1 MSKPG
6 ADPTRRR
13 SCRVSN
19 DAASGSASL
28 RLDFARSDHLAPF
41 LGFFDDELAEG
52 GGRAH
57 KRGFA
62 QIRKLRLQLRSGET
76 RIDLRIKLIDHLRR
90 RISGGAKAEPGATL
104 VA

>member
-1 MSKPG
+1 MGDFTVQKYQP
-6 ADPTRRR
+6 PR
-13 SCRVSN
+13 SRLV
-19 DAASGSASL
+19 SL
-28 RLDFARSDHLAPF
+28 RLDFGCSDHLAPF
-41 LGFFDDELAEG
+41 LGFFDDEPAEG

-90 RISGGAKAEPGATL
+90 RVSGCANAEPRANL
-104 VA
+104 VAWHKFAN